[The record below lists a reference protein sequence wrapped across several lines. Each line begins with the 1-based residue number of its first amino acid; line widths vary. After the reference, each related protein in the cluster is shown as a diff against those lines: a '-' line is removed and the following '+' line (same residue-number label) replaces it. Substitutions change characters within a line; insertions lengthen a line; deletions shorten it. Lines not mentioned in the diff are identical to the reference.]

1 MGEIGKNLS
10 NTLYK
15 ILVRETTV
23 ENIEKVFIDFELKK
37 DDFLEEF
44 MDWSGLHAAIYRA
57 QRKLKEE
64 YCFVD
69 IKILEEQD
77 KEKYAEYET
86 IIEQEKKKVAK
97 EAEEILER
105 LLDEGK
111 IISTVKEIKKGEKI
125 TAIIVPGQ
133 EKNYPDSKDG
143 CVEINGSEDM
153 KKRNIICINGKY
165 YAYPDPLVASL
176 SLCVNEF
183 KLFDDN
189 IQLLANQMYNTK
201 AEGYDIPINDRI
213 FFLQQL
219 FPEYRDEIEHIMNR
233 YEKEGSLYIYEE
245 DDIEYLL
252 RESELRKKEH
262 TAEEIGQGTANGLSK
277 GEEDAVKKALI
288 EAQEKEK
295 KPKPAEEQD
304 LN

>member
-1 MGEIGKNLS
+1 MGKIGKDLS

-15 ILVRETTV
+15 ILVRDITV
-23 ENIEKVFIDFELKK
+23 ENIDKVFIDFELKK
-37 DDFLEEF
+37 DDFLEEIKRW
-44 MDWSGLHAAIYRA
+44 DGLRAAIYRA
-57 QRKLKEE
+57 QRVMREKYDFEDFKKLH
-64 YCFVD
+64 
-69 IKILEEQD
+69 EQD
-77 KEKYAEYET
+77 KEKYAEYEN

-125 TAIIVPGQ
+125 TARIVPGQ

-153 KKRNIICINGKY
+153 KKRTIICINGKY

-183 KLFDDN
+183 KLFDDD
-189 IQLLANQMYNTK
+189 IELLANQMYNTK

-213 FFLQQL
+213 FFLQKL
-219 FPEYRDEIEHIMNR
+219 FPEFRDEIAHIMTR
-233 YEKEGSLYIYEE
+233 YGKKGSFYIYEE
-245 DDIEYLL
+245 GNIVYLL

-277 GEEDAVKKALI
+277 GEENAAKKALI
-288 EAQEKEK
+288 EAQEKALK
-295 KPKPAEEQD
+295 IADEQE